1 MTMSRRGLLGG
12 GAALAGAG
20 AVAALTERS
29 STKGIAARLT
39 ASDLEAL
46 DIPVMLS
53 VTDASSGTMEI
64 LVGEQAIEFEDRAL
78 VAKLARVS
86 RDGGV

>member
-20 AVAALTERS
+20 AVAALTERN
-29 STKGIAARLT
+29 TKGIAAQLT
-39 ASDLEAL
+39 AVDLEAL

-53 VTDASSGTMEI
+53 VTDASAGTMEI
-64 LVGEQAIEFEDRAL
+64 QVGEQAIEFQDRGL
-78 VAKLARVS
+78 VAKLARAT
-86 RDGGV
+86 RDGGGV

>member
-29 STKGIAARLT
+29 TKGFASQLT
-39 ASDLEAL
+39 AADLESL

-53 VTDASSGTMEI
+53 VTDASKGTLEI
-64 LVGEQAIEFEDRAL
+64 LVGEQAIEFQDRGL
-78 VAKLARVS
+78 VAKLARAT

>member
-20 AVAALTERS
+20 AVAALTERNTS
-29 STKGIAARLT
+29 KKIANHLSA
-39 ASDLEAL
+39 ADLEAL

-53 VTDASSGTMEI
+53 VTDASSGKVEI

-78 VAKLARVS
+78 VAKLASATRK
-86 RDGGV
+86 GGV